1 MANKR
6 KRKRKPRRPSTAPPA
21 STAAEP
27 RSGGS
32 NPDRRDRKELARQA
46 KEDARK
52 RAERAARIRRLT
64 TLAVIAVIGL
74 GVVYFLQRAAS
85 PRPVPQA
92 AIDAAQAAGCS
103 TIETPD
109 QGTPDRSHLDPG
121 ASYTY
126 TQHPATSGPHDPSP
140 LSIPPRVYPAPIP
153 ETKAVHNLEHG
164 AVIIY
169 YRSSGDGAL
178 SQAKID
184 RMTTI
189 ANDSHNTILA
199 PYDQLPDGTALAFAA
214 WNKLQTCPASV
225 SGPRATIIAKGFLY
239 AYLCTGNAPEGKNG
253 EGC

>member
-1 MANKR
+1 MAN
-6 KRKRKPRRPSTAPPA
+6 KRKRKPRRPGTTPNAAP
-21 STAAEP
+21 AAAP
-27 RSGGS
+27 RPGGA
-32 NPDRRDRKELARQA
+32 NPERRDRKELARQA
-46 KEDARK
+46 RETARK
-52 RAERAARIRRLT
+52 RAERSARIRRLT
-64 TLAVIAVIGL
+64 TFAVAAAIGV
-74 GVVYFLQRAAS
+74 GIVYFVQRTAS
-85 PRPVPQA
+85 PRPIPKY

-103 TIETPD
+103 SVETPD
-109 QGTPDRSHLDPG
+109 QGTPDRTHLDPG

-140 LSIPPRVYPAPIP
+140 LGIPPRVYPAPIP
-153 ETKAVHNLEHG
+153 ETRAVHNLEHG

-214 WNKLQTCPASV
+214 WNKLQTCPDSV
-225 SGPRATIIAKGFLY
+225 TGPQARDIARGFIE
-239 AYLCTGNAPEGKNG
+239 AYLCSSNAPEGKLG
-253 EGC
+253 EDC